1 MKPRAMYSRISIEA
15 DLDSLAK
22 SKQATT
28 VVLRALRDRLTPEE
42 GRQAVAQ
49 LPRELKTLW
58 RADAAPDLPVK
69 MHRRE
74 FVDRVRREA
83 GLPSR
88 RRAEMLIDAVFA
100 ALKEQLSAGEVDDI
114 AAQLPTDLK
123 SVWGAGMKRRA
134 RRRRSIAARARR
146 GGGHGRRDSPGAGP
160 APLAYGA

>member
-1 MKPRAMYSRISIEA
+1 MKPRLMYSRISVQA

-22 SKQATT
+22 SRQATG

-49 LPRELKTLW
+49 LPQELKTLW
-58 RADAAPDLPVK
+58 RADEAPRVPVK

-88 RRAEMLIDAVFA
+88 RRAEILVDAVFD
-100 ALKEQLSAGEVDDI
+100 ALKQQLSRGEADDI
-114 AAQLPTDLK
+114 EAQLPTDLK
-123 SVWGAGMKRRA
+123 GMW
-134 RRRRSIAARARR
+134 ARA
-146 GGGHGRRDSPGAGP
+146 
-160 APLAYGA
+160 

>member
-100 ALKEQLSAGEVDDI
+100 ALKEQLSAGEVADI

-123 SVWGAGMKRRA
+123 SVWGRA
-134 RRRRSIAARARR
+134 
-146 GGGHGRRDSPGAGP
+146 
-160 APLAYGA
+160 